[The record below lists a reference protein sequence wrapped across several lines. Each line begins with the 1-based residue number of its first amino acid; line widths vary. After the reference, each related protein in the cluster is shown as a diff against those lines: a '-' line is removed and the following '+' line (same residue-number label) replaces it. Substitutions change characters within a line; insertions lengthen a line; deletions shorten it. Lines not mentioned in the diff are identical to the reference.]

1 MSQASRLFLFVA
13 VTLFLAIAGFAQQ
26 TTDQDPEITSTQQT
40 SNPPAPA
47 QQTPTP
53 PTATQQTPTQQ
64 TQAQK
69 EGKQINV
76 NWLYGSYVPKDVP
89 LVPLTP
95 HQRFQLY
102 LHQTYIT
109 YGIYI
114 KTVFFAL
121 EGQIKGT
128 PPEWD
133 GGASG
138 FGKRALSY
146 QGQFI
151 IQNTISSAG
160 NAYVGWEPRYER
172 CRCDGIKSRTWH
184 AVKRNFVTYNSSD
197 SSLRPQLMPYAGAA
211 GGAAIAAV
219 AWLPGNLNPGIKAY
233 QAAITQIFVGVG
245 VNLLAE
251 YAEDAMRLIGKDKN
265 KKKNSGTPNQ
275 H

>member
-1 MSQASRLFLFVA
+1 MPQVLRLFVFAVVA
-13 VTLFLAIAGFAQQ
+13 LLLQPGTPCFAQQ
-26 TTDQDPEITSTQQT
+26 TTEQDPETTGGQQT
-40 SNPPAPA
+40 TNPQAPAPSQQTPA
-47 QQTPTP
+47 QQT
-53 PTATQQTPTQQ
+53 TQQQTAGQQ
-64 TQAQK
+64 A
-69 EGKQINV
+69 EKQINV
-76 NWLYGSYVPKDVP
+76 NWLYGSFVPKDVP
-89 LVPLTP
+89 LEPLTP
-95 HQRFQLY
+95 PQRFQLY

-128 PPEWD
+128 PPEWE
-133 GGASG
+133 GASG

-184 AVKRNFVTYNSSD
+184 AIKRNFVTYNSTD
-197 SSLRPQLMPYAGAA
+197 SSLRPQIMPYLGAA
-211 GGAAIAAV
+211 GGAAIASV
-219 AWLPGNLNPGIKAY
+219 AWLPGSQQPGTKAY
-233 QAAITQIFVGVG
+233 QAAITQIFVGVT
-245 VNLLAE
+245 VNLVAE
-251 YAEDAMRLIGKDKN
+251 YAPEWTRLIRRD
-265 KKKNSGTPNQ
+265 KKKNAGTPNQ